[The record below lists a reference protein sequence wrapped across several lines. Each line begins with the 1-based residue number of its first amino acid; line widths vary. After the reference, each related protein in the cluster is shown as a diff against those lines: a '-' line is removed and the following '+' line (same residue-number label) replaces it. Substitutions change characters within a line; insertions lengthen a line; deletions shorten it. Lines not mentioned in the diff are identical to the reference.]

1 MCLPLYGKRCVG
13 TCVWQQKVGL
23 RRVSFPVES
32 AAGKGAARAL
42 GCAAFPV
49 WPAWYL
55 FVWSSEPK
63 ASSVFTLRW
72 HVWQKLV
79 NTNYPTLAEH
89 DCWINKNTS
98 CWADEPWMLIW
109 CLEVVQSPIPWQQPV
124 ELNWTCVGINS
135 SLFFFFCAGKLM
147 DFGLSTC
154 DVHLKAFSFQ
164 NYLFTVLRRTGK
176 HISGGL
182 VERKKNCCNEFKR
195 RKKKQAKFDKL
206 VWTLLTV
213 KPLIYDWANFQVFS
227 LDA

>member
-135 SLFFFFCAGKLM
+135 SLFFFSVQANWWISVSAHVMYTWRL
-147 DFGLSTC
+147 LVSRII
-154 DVHLKAFSFQ
+154 FSQ
-164 NYLFTVLRRTGK
+164 CCVVLGNIFLEAWWK
-176 HISGGL
+176 
-182 VERKKNCCNEFKR
+182 ERKTAVMNLNGG
-195 RKKKQAKFDKL
+195 KKSRQD
-206 VWTLLTV
+206 LT
-213 KPLIYDWANFQVFS
+213 N
-227 LDA
+227 